1 MTMNKITTIIILGT
15 LLTVCTLTFS
25 CKKERNIEAT
35 IITDCTGTYL
45 RINSK
50 DYKVCNLEK
59 TENYTYG
66 QTVEVTF
73 KKLDECD
80 GSGNF
85 TTTCFLNHPFEAW
98 AQVIKIK

>member
-1 MTMNKITTIIILGT
+1 MNKITTINILGT

-45 RINSK
+45 RFNSK

-80 GSGNF
+80 GLGNF

>member
-1 MTMNKITTIIILGT
+1 MNKTTRILT
-15 LLTVCTLTFS
+15 LGAILTVCTLTIS

-59 TENYTYG
+59 TENFTHG
-66 QTVEVTF
+66 QTIEVTF
-73 KKLDECD
+73 KKLEDCN
-80 GSGNF
+80 GSGNLQSVCYLYHQF
-85 TTTCFLNHPFEAW
+85 DSW
-98 AQVIKIK
+98 AEIIKIK

>member
-1 MTMNKITTIIILGT
+1 MNKTTRILT
-15 LLTVCTLTFS
+15 LAAILTVCTLTIS

-35 IITDCTGTYL
+35 LITDCTGTYL

-59 TENYTYG
+59 TENFTHG

-73 KKLDECD
+73 KKLDDCN
-80 GSGNF
+80 GSGNLQSVCHLYHQF
-85 TTTCFLNHPFEAW
+85 DSW
-98 AQVIKIK
+98 AEIIKIK